1 MPLLAMIC
9 RGIFFGGSSLSR
21 NNLRNEYR
29 TVIVMALCFGL
40 VGIDR
45 FVINPLFPAIANDLA
60 LDYRD
65 MGVISGSLAA
75 AWGAAA
81 IIMGRVADK
90 IGIKVVLVLS
100 TILFSALFG
109 AGGMASSLVSLLC
122 LRVLTGLAEGAFVP
136 ACFVATSHASHPS
149 RVGLNIGILHVA
161 FTFCGF
167 GLAPLLATQLL
178 KILPSWRWVFGLIA
192 VPGFILAYC
201 VQRVLQPDCQRREG
215 ETGLSLP
222 FWAILTQRRIMVNAV
237 VMVCRLSSV
246 STLGVFLPSY
256 LIKYHGLGM
265 SEMGVVLSSMGVGS
279 VLGMVVLPSLGDR
292 VGYWRIAVV
301 GAGLSLSSLGA
312 FCLAPSGVKYLFLL
326 LFLMGL
332 TGGGVTAIVVGPL
345 TSAAVPPRLATTAT
359 GIIVGLGEF
368 LGGALSPV
376 LAGYLANRHG
386 IAVVPGLAFIAGT
399 FGFLTLL
406 LGGHH
411 AKDQTKVQISH

>member
-1 MPLLAMIC
+1 M
-9 RGIFFGGSSLSR
+9 S
-21 NNLRNEYR
+21 
-29 TVIVMALCFGL
+29 LCFGL

-45 FVINPLFPAIANDLA
+45 FIINPLFPAIATDLA
-60 LDYRD
+60 LDYKD
-65 MGVISGSLAA
+65 MGMISGSLAA
-75 AWGAAA
+75 AWGVAA

-90 IGIKVVLVLS
+90 IGIKVVLALS

-109 AGGMASSLVSLLC
+109 AGGLASSLVSLLW
-122 LRVLTGLAEGAFVP
+122 LRVLIGLAEGAFVP

-149 RVGLNIGILHVA
+149 RVGLNIGILHLA
-161 FTFCGF
+161 FAFCGF

-201 VQRVLQPDCQRREG
+201 VQRFLQPDYQQRESEAG
-215 ETGLSLP
+215 HFLP
-222 FWAILTQRRIMVNAV
+222 FWTILTQRQIIVNAV

-292 VGYWRIAVV
+292 VGYWRIAVA
-301 GAGLSLSSLGA
+301 GAGLSLSALGA
-312 FCLAPSGVKYLFLL
+312 FCLASSNVALLFAL

-368 LGGALSPV
+368 FGGALAPI
-376 LAGYLANRHG
+376 LAGFLANRRG

-399 FGFLTLL
+399 LGFLTLL
-406 LGGHH
+406 LGGHLTKDRAN
-411 AKDQTKVQISH
+411 AKSLF